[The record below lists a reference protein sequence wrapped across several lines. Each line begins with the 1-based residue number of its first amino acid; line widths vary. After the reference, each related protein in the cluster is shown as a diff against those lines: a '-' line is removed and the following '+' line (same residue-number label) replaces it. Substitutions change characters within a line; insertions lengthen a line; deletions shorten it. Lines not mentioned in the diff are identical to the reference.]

1 MNIKLENRIQGL
13 QKIAE
18 QYGKQ
23 NLIKI
28 TSDKI
33 IVNVNDRQLWGTVFY
48 LSLLILTPAG
58 LLIYYLMYD
67 SASTAIFLLLLV
79 LVIYMREL
87 NKILQGDNILII
99 NLKERIFEVQNINAL
114 FKNFYPKLKVPF
126 SDLIKS
132 TIEEKSIYTKY
143 QRIKWFELKVYDKRT
158 NSIVLSSFEDKFP
171 LPKICEGVKQ
181 IVDSILK
188 EHKEYEQEAAANN
201 GFKL

>member
-58 LLIYYLMYD
+58 LLIYYLM
-67 SASTAIFLLLLV
+67 
-79 LVIYMREL
+79 M
-87 NKILQGDNILII
+87 
-99 NLKERIFEVQNINAL
+99 KEV
-114 FKNFYPKLKVPF
+114 
-126 SDLIKS
+126 
-132 TIEEKSIYTKY
+132 
-143 QRIKWFELKVYDKRT
+143 
-158 NSIVLSSFEDKFP
+158 
-171 LPKICEGVKQ
+171 G
-181 IVDSILK
+181 
-188 EHKEYEQEAAANN
+188 
-201 GFKL
+201 